1 MKSSIPWQVA
11 GAGGEKASLGRGSRS
26 AGRGQDPLGD
36 DGGWRPAS
44 AGPRRAAGHEDHR
57 DAPTAE
63 RPFGSVAPGTQVGW
77 PEQPR
82 PFEQVRARLLA
93 ELAKIRWT
101 LQKAMPRS
109 AVEALQRELGRLGER
124 AADSGRAGVERATVT
139 AIERRLAEI
148 SDALRGLKPAE
159 SLLEAANVTRL
170 LARKIISGA
179 TDPSALDQ
187 LEGAVVAMHGIV
199 SHVASNAALAKLSED
214 IRALGI
220 ALDDA
225 RHRAGSRILAALE
238 GRIAMLAD
246 RPQAVD
252 RRDPNAPDELK
263 AAIERLVD
271 RIEGM
276 QFIPGGCPAHARLE
290 ELIAKLGETLD
301 GCDARFDRLA
311 TLESTLVE
319 LLSHIGHRRLPTV
332 APERVPPLAVAT
344 LSRDVAD
351 LRQTG
356 METQDSLEIAHG
368 TLAHVV
374 DRLAMIETE
383 MRGKPEQIP
392 ASSPP
397 TCAGAP
403 ASVPAAASEAAPLPL
418 EDFGTP
424 PEQSVAD
431 HHGTQA
437 NVPSDRPLGPG
448 PGTAHDPGAK
458 SSGERVLLPE
468 TALTRATPPLPEDFA
483 GTSTFIAAARR
494 AAQAASGGHLT
505 KNGAAPSEFT
515 DHDQPTR
522 RPGKLGA
529 LISGMI
535 IIMALGALQG
545 LGFLLPSPR
554 EAEMGAPPRTAATS
568 TEDVAP
574 SAVSS
579 PTPGPML
586 ASQSRETFTAL
597 SPARPQDIFRYID
610 GANIVTPA
618 PGSAIADWTLEQLL
632 EAQMTPERWDDTT
645 GGIAVSVPAP
655 FRRKLPPDFG
665 TFHRAQ

>member
-1 MKSSIPWQVA
+1 MKSGIPWQVA
-11 GAGGEKASLGRGSRS
+11 GAGGETASLGRGSRS

-57 DAPTAE
+57 DDPTAGW
-63 RPFGSVAPGTQVGW
+63 PYGSVAPGTRVGW
-77 PEQPR
+77 PEQQR
-82 PFEQVRARLLA
+82 PFERVRARLLA
-93 ELAKIRWT
+93 ELANIRWT

-139 AIERRLAEI
+139 AIEHRLAGI

-159 SLLEAANVTRL
+159 SLLEAANLTRL
-170 LARKIISGA
+170 LARKIVSGA
-179 TDPSALDQ
+179 TNPSALEQ
-187 LEGAVVAMHGIV
+187 LERAVAAMHGIV
-199 SHVASNAALAKLSED
+199 SHVASNAALAELSED

-225 RHRAGSRILAALE
+225 RHRAGSRILAALD
-238 GRIAMLAD
+238 IARPAD
-246 RPQAVD
+246 QPQAVD

-271 RIEGM
+271 RIEGL
-276 QFIPGGCPAHARLE
+276 QPIPGGCPVHARLE

-311 TLESTLVE
+311 TLESTLLE
-319 LLSHIGHRRLPTV
+319 LLSHIGHRRQPTV
-332 APERVPPLAVAT
+332 APEPERVPPVAVAT

-356 METQDSLEIAHG
+356 METRDSLEIAHG

-383 MRGKPEQIP
+383 MRGNPEQIP
-392 ASSPP
+392 APSPP

-403 ASVPAAASEAAPLPL
+403 ASVPPGAPEAAPSPL

-431 HHGTQA
+431 RHGAQA
-437 NVPSDRPLGPG
+437 DVPADRPQGPS
-448 PGTAHDPGAK
+448 PGTAHDPDAK
-458 SSGERVLLPE
+458 SPGERVLLPE
-468 TALTRATPPLPEDFA
+468 TALMRATPPLPEDFA

-494 AAQAASGGHLT
+494 AALAASGGL
-505 KNGAAPSEFT
+505 PME
-515 DHDQPTR
+515 
-522 RPGKLGA
+522 LG
-529 LISGMI
+529 
-535 IIMALGALQG
+535 
-545 LGFLLPSPR
+545 
-554 EAEMGAPPRTAATS
+554 PPRAN
-568 TEDVAP
+568 
-574 SAVSS
+574 S
-579 PTPGPML
+579 PTTMRPRDAL
-586 ASQSRETFTAL
+586 ESWAS
-597 SPARPQDIFRYID
+597 
-610 GANIVTPA
+610 
-618 PGSAIADWTLEQLL
+618 
-632 EAQMTPERWDDTT
+632 
-645 GGIAVSVPAP
+645 
-655 FRRKLPPDFG
+655 
-665 TFHRAQ
+665 

>member
-1 MKSSIPWQVA
+1 
-11 GAGGEKASLGRGSRS
+11 
-26 AGRGQDPLGD
+26 
-36 DGGWRPAS
+36 
-44 AGPRRAAGHEDHR
+44 
-57 DAPTAE
+57 
-63 RPFGSVAPGTQVGW
+63 
-77 PEQPR
+77 
-82 PFEQVRARLLA
+82 
-93 ELAKIRWT
+93 KIRST

-109 AVEALQRELGRLGER
+109 AVEALQRDLCRLGER

-159 SLLEAANVTRL
+159 SLLEAAGVTRL
-170 LARKIISGA
+170 LARKIVSGA

-225 RHRAGSRILAALE
+225 RSRAGSRILAALE

-246 RPQAVD
+246 QPQAVD

-276 QFIPGGCPAHARLE
+276 QFIPGACPAHARLE
-290 ELIAKLGETLD
+290 ELIAKVGETLD

-311 TLESTLVE
+311 TLESTLLE
-319 LLSHIGHRRLPTV
+319 LLSPIGHRRLPTV

-356 METQDSLEIAHG
+356 METRESLEIAHG

-392 ASSPP
+392 APSPP

-403 ASVPAAASEAAPLPL
+403 ASVPPAASEAAPLPL
-418 EDFGTP
+418 EDLGTP

-431 HHGTQA
+431 HHGKQA

-448 PGTAHDPGAK
+448 PGTAHDPDAK

-468 TALTRATPPLPEDFA
+468 TALMRATPPLPEDFA

-494 AAQAASGGHLT
+494 AAQAASGTHLMT
-505 KNGAAPSEFT
+505 NGAAPSEIT
-515 DHDQPTR
+515 DHDPPTR

-535 IIMALGALQG
+535 IIMALGALQALG
-545 LGFLLPSPR
+545 LLLPSPR
-554 EAEMGAPPRTAATS
+554 EAEVGAPPRTAATS
-568 TEDVAP
+568 TEDVVP
-574 SAVSS
+574 S
-579 PTPGPML
+579 PTPGPAL

-597 SPARPQDIFRYID
+597 SPARPQLDIFRYID

-632 EAQMTPERWDDTT
+632 EAQMTPERWDDAT
-645 GGIAVSVPAP
+645 GGIAISVPAP

-665 TFHRAQ
+665 TLHRAQ

>member
-1 MKSSIPWQVA
+1 MKSNIPWQVA

-26 AGRGQDPLGD
+26 ACRGQDPMGD
-36 DGGWRPAS
+36 DGGWRPAR
-44 AGPRRAAGHEDHR
+44 PRRAAGHEDHR

-93 ELAKIRWT
+93 ELAKIRST

-109 AVEALQRELGRLGER
+109 AVEALQRDLCRLGER
-124 AADSGRAGVERATVT
+124 AADTGRAGVERATVT

-187 LEGAVVAMHGIV
+187 LEGAVVAIHGIA
-199 SHVASNAALAKLSED
+199 SHVASDAALAKFSED

-252 RRDPNAPDELK
+252 RCDPNAPDELK

-311 TLESTLVE
+311 TLESTFVE
-319 LLSHIGHRRLPTV
+319 LLSPGGHRHLPAV
-332 APERVPPLAVAT
+332 APERVPTLAVAT

-356 METQDSLEIAHG
+356 RETQDSLEIAHG

-392 ASSPP
+392 TSSPP
-397 TCAGAP
+397 ACAGAP

-418 EDFGTP
+418 EDLGAP

-431 HHGTQA
+431 HHGTEA

-468 TALTRATPPLPEDFA
+468 TPLTRATPPLPEDFA

-554 EAEMGAPPRTAATS
+554 EAEMGTPPRTAATS

-586 ASQSRETFTAL
+586 ASQSRGTFTAL

-655 FRRKLPPDFG
+655 FRRKRPPDFG

>member
-1 MKSSIPWQVA
+1 
-11 GAGGEKASLGRGSRS
+11 
-26 AGRGQDPLGD
+26 
-36 DGGWRPAS
+36 
-44 AGPRRAAGHEDHR
+44 
-57 DAPTAE
+57 
-63 RPFGSVAPGTQVGW
+63 
-77 PEQPR
+77 
-82 PFEQVRARLLA
+82 
-93 ELAKIRWT
+93 
-101 LQKAMPRS
+101 MPRS
-109 AVEALQRELGRLGER
+109 AVEALQRDLCRLGER

-139 AIERRLAEI
+139 AIEHRLAEI
-148 SDALRGLKPAE
+148 SDGLRGLKPAE
-159 SLLEAANVTRL
+159 SLLEAAGVTRL
-170 LARKIISGA
+170 LARKIVSGA

-225 RHRAGSRILAALE
+225 RSRAGSRIPAALE

-246 RPQAVD
+246 QPQAVD

-276 QFIPGGCPAHARLE
+276 QFMSGGWPAHARLE
-290 ELIAKLGETLD
+290 ELMAKVGETLD

-311 TLESTLVE
+311 TLESTLLE
-319 LLSHIGHRRLPTV
+319 LLSHIGHRRLPAV

-356 METQDSLEIAHG
+356 METRDSLEIAHG

-403 ASVPAAASEAAPLPL
+403 ASVPPAASEAAPLRL
-418 EDFGTP
+418 EDGTP

-431 HHGTQA
+431 HHGKQA

-448 PGTAHDPGAK
+448 PGTAHDPDAK

-468 TALTRATPPLPEDFA
+468 TALMRATPPLPEDFA

-494 AAQAASGGHLT
+494 AAQAASGTHLMT
-505 KNGAAPSEFT
+505 NGAAPSEIT
-515 DHDQPTR
+515 DHDPPTR

-535 IIMALGALQG
+535 IIMALGALQMLG
-545 LGFLLPSPR
+545 LLLPSPR
-554 EAEMGAPPRTAATS
+554 EAEVGAPPRTAATS
-568 TEDVAP
+568 TEDVVP
-574 SAVSS
+574 S
-579 PTPGPML
+579 PTPGPAL

-597 SPARPQDIFRYID
+597 SLARPQVDIFRYID
-610 GANIVTPA
+610 AANIVTPA

-632 EAQMTPERWDDTT
+632 EAQMTPERWDDAT

-665 TFHRAQ
+665 TLHRAQ

>member
-1 MKSSIPWQVA
+1 MKSGIPWQVA

-36 DGGWRPAS
+36 DGGWRPGGV
-44 AGPRRAAGHEDHR
+44 GPRRSAGHAGHR

-63 RPFGSVAPGTQVGW
+63 PPFGSVAPGTQVGW

-101 LQKAMPRS
+101 LQEAMPRS
-109 AVEALQRELGRLGER
+109 AVEALQGDLCRLGER

-159 SLLEAANVTRL
+159 SLLEAASVTRL
-170 LARKIISGA
+170 LVRKIVSGA
-179 TDPSALDQ
+179 TDPSALEQ
-187 LEGAVVAMHGIV
+187 LEGAVAAMHGIA
-199 SHVASNAALAKLSED
+199 SHVASDAALAKFSED

-220 ALDDA
+220 ALDDS
-225 RHRAGSRILAALE
+225 RRRAGSRILAALD
-238 GRIAMLAD
+238 GRIAMLVD

-290 ELIAKLGETLD
+290 ELIAKVGETLD

-332 APERVPPLAVAT
+332 APERVPPLAVAA

-356 METQDSLEIAHG
+356 METRDSLEIAHG

-383 MRGKPEQIP
+383 MRGKPEQISAP
-392 ASSPP
+392 SPL
-397 TCAGAP
+397 TCAGAT
-403 ASVPAAASEAAPLPL
+403 ASVPPAASEAVPLRL
-418 EDFGTP
+418 EHGTP

-437 NVPSDRPLGPG
+437 DVPSDRPQGPD
-448 PGTAHDPGAK
+448 PGTAHDPDSK
-458 SSGERVLLPE
+458 SSGERVLFPE
-468 TALTRATPPLPEDFA
+468 TALMRATPPLPEDFA

-515 DHDQPTR
+515 DHDAPAR

-529 LISGMI
+529 LISGVI

-554 EAEMGAPPRTAATS
+554 EAEVGAPPRTAATS

-574 SAVSS
+574 PPVPS
-579 PTPGPML
+579 PTPGPVL
-586 ASQSRETFTAL
+586 ASQSRGTFTAL
-597 SPARPQDIFRYID
+597 SPARPQVDIFRYID

-632 EAQMTPERWDDTT
+632 EAQMTPERWDDAT

>member
-1 MKSSIPWQVA
+1 MKSGIPWQVA
-11 GAGGEKASLGRGSRS
+11 GTGGETASLGRGSRS

-57 DAPTAE
+57 DDPTAVW
-63 RPFGSVAPGTQVGW
+63 PFGSVAPGTRVGW
-77 PEQPR
+77 SAQPR

-124 AADSGRAGVERATVT
+124 AADSGCAGVEGATVT

-179 TDPSALDQ
+179 TDPSALEQ
-187 LEGAVVAMHGIV
+187 LEGAVAAMHGIV

-225 RHRAGSRILAALE
+225 RHRAGSRILVALE
-238 GRIAMLAD
+238 GRIAMPAD
-246 RPQAVD
+246 QPQAVD

-263 AAIERLVD
+263 TRIERLVD

-276 QFIPGGCPAHARLE
+276 QSIPGSCPAHARLE
-290 ELIAKLGETLD
+290 QLIAKLGETLD

-311 TLESTLVE
+311 TLESTLLE

-332 APERVPPLAVAT
+332 APERVPPLAVTT

-356 METQDSLEIAHG
+356 METRDSLEIAHG

-392 ASSPP
+392 ALSPP

-403 ASVPAAASEAAPLPL
+403 ASVPPGAAEAAPLPL
-418 EDFGTP
+418 EDLGTP

-431 HHGTQA
+431 RHGTEA
-437 NVPSDRPLGPG
+437 NVPADRPQGFG
-448 PGTAHDPGAK
+448 PGTAHDPDAK
-458 SSGERVLLPE
+458 SSGERVLLAE

-494 AAQAASGGHLT
+494 AALAASGDHPM

-515 DHDQPTR
+515 DHDAPTR
-522 RPGKLGA
+522 RPGKLGV
-529 LISGMI
+529 LISGII

-554 EAEMGAPPRTAATS
+554 EAEMGAPPRTATTS

-574 SAVSS
+574 SPVSS
-579 PTPGPML
+579 PTPGPTL
-586 ASQSRETFTAL
+586 ASQSRETFIAL

-632 EAQMTPERWDDTT
+632 EAQVTPERWDDTT

>member
-1 MKSSIPWQVA
+1 MA
-11 GAGGEKASLGRGSRS
+11 AM
-26 AGRGQDPLGD
+26 
-36 DGGWRPAS
+36 PAS
-44 AGPRRAAGHEDHR
+44 IGSPR
-57 DAPTAE
+57 
-63 RPFGSVAPGTQVGW
+63 
-77 PEQPR
+77 
-82 PFEQVRARLLA
+82 
-93 ELAKIRWT
+93 
-101 LQKAMPRS
+101 
-109 AVEALQRELGRLGER
+109 
-124 AADSGRAGVERATVT
+124 
-139 AIERRLAEI
+139 
-148 SDALRGLKPAE
+148 
-159 SLLEAANVTRL
+159 
-170 LARKIISGA
+170 
-179 TDPSALDQ
+179 
-187 LEGAVVAMHGIV
+187 
-199 SHVASNAALAKLSED
+199 
-214 IRALGI
+214 
-220 ALDDA
+220 
-225 RHRAGSRILAALE
+225 
-238 GRIAMLAD
+238 
-246 RPQAVD
+246 
-252 RRDPNAPDELK
+252 LK
-263 AAIERLVD
+263 AR
-271 RIEGM
+271 
-276 QFIPGGCPAHARLE
+276 
-290 ELIAKLGETLD
+290 
-301 GCDARFDRLA
+301 
-311 TLESTLVE
+311 SVE

-332 APERVPPLAVAT
+332 APERVPPLAVAA

-356 METQDSLEIAHG
+356 METRDSLEIAHG

-392 ASSPP
+392 APSPP

-403 ASVPAAASEAAPLPL
+403 ASVPPAASEAAPLPL
-418 EDFGTP
+418 EDLGTP

-437 NVPSDRPLGPG
+437 NVPSDRPQGPG
-448 PGTAHDPGAK
+448 PGTAHDPDAK

-515 DHDQPTR
+515 DHDAPTR
-522 RPGKLGA
+522 RPGKLGV

-574 SAVSS
+574 SPVSS

-586 ASQSRETFTAL
+586 ASQSRGTFTAL

>member
-1 MKSSIPWQVA
+1 
-11 GAGGEKASLGRGSRS
+11 
-26 AGRGQDPLGD
+26 
-36 DGGWRPAS
+36 
-44 AGPRRAAGHEDHR
+44 EDHR
-57 DAPTAE
+57 DDPTAGW
-63 RPFGSVAPGTQVGW
+63 PFGSVAPGTRVGW

-93 ELAKIRWT
+93 ELAKIRST

-109 AVEALQRELGRLGER
+109 AVEALQRDLVRLGER
-124 AADSGRAGVERATVT
+124 AADSGRAGVERATVA

-159 SLLEAANVTRL
+159 SLLEAAGVTRL
-170 LARKIISGA
+170 LARKIVSGA

-187 LEGAVVAMHGIV
+187 LERAVVAMHGIV
-199 SHVASNAALAKLSED
+199 SHVASNAALAKFSED

-276 QFIPGGCPAHARLE
+276 QFISGGCPAHARLE
-290 ELIAKLGETLD
+290 ELMAKVGETLD

-311 TLESTLVE
+311 TLESTLLE
-319 LLSHIGHRRLPTV
+319 LLSHIGHRRQPTV
-332 APERVPPLAVAT
+332 APEPERVPPVAVAT

-356 METQDSLEIAHG
+356 METRDSLEIAHG

-392 ASSPP
+392 APSPP

-403 ASVPAAASEAAPLPL
+403 ASVPPAASEAAPLRL
-418 EDFGTP
+418 EDGTP

-431 HHGTQA
+431 HHGKQA

-448 PGTAHDPGAK
+448 PGTAHDPDAK

-468 TALTRATPPLPEDFA
+468 TALMRATPPLPEDFA

-494 AAQAASGGHLT
+494 AAQAASGTHLMT
-505 KNGAAPSEFT
+505 NGAAPSEIT
-515 DHDQPTR
+515 DHDPPTR

-535 IIMALGALQG
+535 IIMALGALQALG
-545 LGFLLPSPR
+545 LLFPSPR
-554 EAEMGAPPRTAATS
+554 EAEVGAPPRTAATS
-568 TEDVAP
+568 TEDVVP
-574 SAVSS
+574 S
-579 PTPGPML
+579 PTPGPVL

-597 SPARPQDIFRYID
+597 SPARPQADIFRYID
-610 GANIVTPA
+610 AANIVTPA

-632 EAQMTPERWDDTT
+632 EAQMTPERWDDAT

-665 TFHRAQ
+665 TLHRAQ

>member
-1 MKSSIPWQVA
+1 MKSGIPWQVA
-11 GAGGEKASLGRGSRS
+11 GAGGETGSPGRGSHS
-26 AGRGQDPLGD
+26 AASGQDPLGD

-44 AGPRRAAGHEDHR
+44 AAPRRAAGHEDHR
-57 DAPTAE
+57 DDPTAVW
-63 RPFGSVAPGTQVGW
+63 PFGSVAPGTRVDW

-124 AADSGRAGVERATVT
+124 AADSRRAGVERGTVT

-148 SDALRGLKPAE
+148 GDALRGLKPAE

-170 LARKIISGA
+170 LARKIVSGA
-179 TDPSALDQ
+179 TDASALEQ
-187 LEGAVVAMHGIV
+187 LERAVTAMHGIV

-238 GRIAMLAD
+238 GRIAMPAD
-246 RPQAVD
+246 QPQAVD

-263 AAIERLVD
+263 VAIERLVD

-276 QFIPGGCPAHARLE
+276 QSIPGGCPAHARLE

-311 TLESTLVE
+311 TLESTLLE
-319 LLSHIGHRRLPTV
+319 LLSHIGHRRQPTV
-332 APERVPPLAVAT
+332 APEPERVPPLAVAT

-356 METQDSLEIAHG
+356 MDTRDSLEIAHG

-383 MRGKPEQIP
+383 MRGKPKQIP
-392 ASSPP
+392 APSPP

-403 ASVPAAASEAAPLPL
+403 ASVPPGAPEAAPAPL
-418 EDFGTP
+418 EDFGT
-424 PEQSVAD
+424 ERCVAD
-431 HHGTQA
+431 RHGTQA
-437 NVPSDRPLGPG
+437 DVLADRPQGLG
-448 PGTAHDPGAK
+448 PGTAHDPDAK

-494 AAQAASGGHLT
+494 AALAASGGPPM
-505 KNGAAPSEFT
+505 KNGAAQREFT
-515 DHDQPTR
+515 DHDAPTR
-522 RPGKLGA
+522 SPGKLGV
-529 LISGMI
+529 LIGGII

-574 SAVSS
+574 SPVSS
-579 PTPGPML
+579 PTRGPML
-586 ASQSRETFTAL
+586 ASQSRGTFTAL

-610 GANIVTPA
+610 GANIVPPA

-632 EAQMTPERWDDTT
+632 EAQMTPERWDDAT

-655 FRRKLPPDFG
+655 FRRKLSPDFG